1 MNSVKQVYTMANTK
15 LDEAT
20 EYEIIWSSM
29 ASPPLHGGGR
39 RFEPVFAHQHLA
51 GKMGAFAAPITRSSE
66 GFANPLLISL
76 RSASLERRLRFL
88 AKQ

>member
-39 RFEPVFAHQHLA
+39 RFEPVFAHH
-51 GKMGAFAAPITRSSE
+51 I
-66 GFANPLLISL
+66 
-76 RSASLERRLRFL
+76 
-88 AKQ
+88 